1 MAVLAVLDASDQA
14 TVLHRD
20 EVRPPVGRIGVRSC
34 PVLRELVA
42 ALHFPPAGSTKIH
55 IARLSLTGF
64 RNHSHTVLELGPGL
78 NVFEGENGHGK
89 SNLLEAVYMLAI
101 AKSPRTS
108 SERELINW
116 KIGDAGGHVQILG
129 VGREGD
135 QTVQAQVDFDV
146 AAAGSGNGVGYR
158 KSLRLN
164 GIVRNSSDFVG
175 HLNVVFFEADDLEI
189 ILGSPSTR
197 RRYLDILI
205 SQSRPAYLKSLQRYS
220 KVVTQR
226 NHLLRRIR
234 EGSATSDEMSFW
246 DERLAYEGAEIV
258 NERHQA
264 IKKLSAEAIPAHAEL
279 TDGDELGL
287 RYMPQLTE
295 SGPGDARPDAIS
307 HTALVQSLTEGLER
321 ARRREIAQ
329 GVTVVGPHRDDI
341 AIELDGQPAASFS
354 SRGQARI
361 IALALKMAEATVVES
376 LTGRAPI
383 LALDDILSELD
394 PGRRRLVLDRASKF
408 EQVLLT
414 SAELSPIA
422 TEHLEKATLFKVCEG
437 KVTRGAL

>member
-1 MAVLAVLDASDQA
+1 MVESLSAAIRFSPTPFSMQPEAA
-14 TVLHRD
+14 T
-20 EVRPPVGRIGVRSC
+20 
-34 PVLRELVA
+34 
-42 ALHFPPAGSTKIH
+42 FAGSTKIH

-64 RNHSHTVLELGPGL
+64 RNHTQTTLELSPGL

-116 KIGDAGGHVQILG
+116 RLADSGGHVQVLG

-135 QTVQAQVDFDV
+135 QTVQAQIDFDV
-146 AAAGSGNGVGYR
+146 SATGSGNGYR

-205 SQSRPAYLKSLQRYS
+205 SQSHPTYLKSLQRYS

-234 EGSATSDEMSFW
+234 EGSATNDEMSFW

-258 NERHQA
+258 QERHQA
-264 IKKLSAEAIPAHAEL
+264 VQKLSSVAIPTHDEL
-279 TDGDELGL
+279 TDGDSLSL
-287 RYMPQLTE
+287 TYMPQLTE
-295 SGPGDARPDAIS
+295 SGPGDASPDLSS
-307 HTALVQSLTEGLER
+307 HSELVQTLTQGLEN
-321 ARRREIAQ
+321 ARRRETGQ
-329 GVTVVGPHRDDI
+329 GVTVVGPHRDDLS
-341 AIELDGQPAASFS
+341 IELNGQMAASFA

-361 IALALKMAEATVVES
+361 IALALKMSEASVVES
-376 LTGRAPI
+376 FTGRAPV

-394 PGRRRLVLDRASKF
+394 PGRRRLVLEHATKF

-414 SAELSPIA
+414 SAELGAISG
-422 TEHLEKATLFKVCEG
+422 EFLETAAQYSVREG
-437 KVTRGAL
+437 KVTPVAG

>member
-1 MAVLAVLDASDQA
+1 
-14 TVLHRD
+14 
-20 EVRPPVGRIGVRSC
+20 
-34 PVLRELVA
+34 
-42 ALHFPPAGSTKIH
+42 
-55 IARLSLTGF
+55 
-64 RNHSHTVLELGPGL
+64 
-78 NVFEGENGHGK
+78 
-89 SNLLEAVYMLAI
+89 MLAI

-116 KIGDAGGHVQILG
+116 RLGESGGHVQVLG
-129 VGREGD
+129 VGRDGD
-135 QTVQAQVDFDV
+135 ETVQAQVDFDV
-146 AAAGSGNGVGYR
+146 AAAGSGNGSGYR

-164 GIVRNSSDFVG
+164 GIVRTSSDFVG

-189 ILGSPSTR
+189 VLGSPSTR

-234 EGSATSDEMSFW
+234 EGSATNDEMSFW
-246 DERLAYEGAEIV
+246 DERLAYEGAELV
-258 NERHQA
+258 LERHQT
-264 IKKLSAEAIPAHAEL
+264 IEKLSAEAIPAHSEL

-287 RYMPQLTE
+287 EYKPQLTE
-295 SGPGDARPDAIS
+295 SGPGAFQSDQVS
-307 HTALVQSLTEGLER
+307 HTALVQLLSDGLEK

-341 AIELDGQPAASFS
+341 AITLNGQPAASFA

-361 IALALKMAEATVVES
+361 IALALKMAEASVVEE
-376 LTGRAPI
+376 LTGRTPV

-394 PGRRRLVLDRASKF
+394 PGRRRLVLDRATKF

-414 SAELSPIA
+414 SAELSAISS
-422 TEHLEKATLFKVCEG
+422 EYLEKATLYRVHEG
-437 KVTRGAL
+437 KVTLATG

>member
-1 MAVLAVLDASDQA
+1 MDL
-14 TVLHRD
+14 LH
-20 EVRPPVGRIGVRSC
+20 IS
-34 PVLRELVA
+34 LT
-42 ALHFPPAGSTKIH
+42 GSTKIH

-64 RNHSHTVLELGPGL
+64 RNHNQTVLELGPGL

-116 KIGDAGGHVQILG
+116 RLGDSGGHVQVLG
-129 VGREGD
+129 VGRERD
-135 QTVQAQVDFDV
+135 ETVQAQVDFDV
-146 AAAGSGNGVGYR
+146 AASGKANGKGYR

-164 GIVRNSSDFVG
+164 GIVRSSSDFVG

-189 ILGSPSTR
+189 VLGSPSVR

-234 EGSATSDEMSFW
+234 EGSATNDEMSFW

-258 NERHQA
+258 LERLQTVE
-264 IKKLSAEAIPAHAEL
+264 KLSADAVPAHMEL
-279 TDGDELGL
+279 TDGHELGL
-287 RYMPQLTE
+287 QYMPQLTE
-295 SGPGDARPDAIS
+295 SGPGANMPDQIS
-307 HTALVQSLTEGLER
+307 HTVLVQCLTEGLAA

-341 AIELDGQPAASFS
+341 TILLNSQPAASFA

-361 IALALKMAEATVVES
+361 IALALKMAEASVVKS
-376 LTGRAPI
+376 LTGRTPI

-394 PGRRRLVLDRASKF
+394 PGRRKLVLDRASKF

-414 SAELSPIA
+414 SAELSSISS
-422 TEHLEKATLFKVCEG
+422 EHLESATLFRVSEG
-437 KVTRGAL
+437 EVTRVTS

>member
-1 MAVLAVLDASDQA
+1 
-14 TVLHRD
+14 
-20 EVRPPVGRIGVRSC
+20 
-34 PVLRELVA
+34 
-42 ALHFPPAGSTKIH
+42 
-55 IARLSLTGF
+55 
-64 RNHSHTVLELGPGL
+64 
-78 NVFEGENGHGK
+78 
-89 SNLLEAVYMLAI
+89 MLAI

-116 KIGDAGGHVQILG
+116 QLGDSGGHVQVLG

-135 QTVQAQVDFDV
+135 ETVQAQIDFDV
-146 AAAGSGNGVGYR
+146 AAAKSGVTGSGTGYR

-164 GIVRNSSDFVG
+164 GIVRPSADFVG

-189 ILGSPSTR
+189 ILGSPSVR

-205 SQSRPAYLKSLQRYS
+205 SQSRPSYLKSLQRYS

-226 NHLLRRIR
+226 NHLLKRIR
-234 EGSATSDEMSFW
+234 EGSANNDEMSFW

-258 NERHQA
+258 LVRHQT
-264 IKKLSAEAIPAHAEL
+264 IEKLRADAVPAHLEL
-279 TDGDELGL
+279 TDGDNLQLEYL
-287 RYMPQLTE
+287 PQLTD
-295 SGPGDARPDAIS
+295 SGPAENWTDSTS
-307 HTALVQSLTEGLER
+307 HSALVQHLTEGLEK

-341 AIELDGQPAASFS
+341 DIRLNGQPAASFA
-354 SRGQARI
+354 SRGQSRI
-361 IALALKMAEATVVES
+361 IALALKMAEASVVKS
-376 LTGRAPI
+376 LTGRVPV

-414 SAELSPIA
+414 SAELSSISA
-422 TEHLEKATLFKVCEG
+422 EHLEKAELFKVREG
-437 KVTRGAL
+437 KVTPVTA

>member
-1 MAVLAVLDASDQA
+1 MERAAQLLESCSVQVEFESAL
-14 TVLHRD
+14 R
-20 EVRPPVGRIGVRSC
+20 GRSYPECRST
-34 PVLRELVA
+34 E
-42 ALHFPPAGSTKIH
+42 IH

-64 RNHSHTVLELGPGL
+64 RNHIQTVIELGPGL
-78 NVFEGENGHGK
+78 SVFEGENGHGK

-116 KIGDAGGHVQILG
+116 RLGGSGGHVQILG

-135 QTVQAQVDFDV
+135 ETVQAQIDFDV
-146 AAAGSGNGVGYR
+146 AASGSTNGSGYR

-164 GIVRNSSDFVG
+164 GIVRTSADFVG
-175 HLNVVFFEADDLEI
+175 NLNVVFFEADDLEI

-226 NHLLRRIR
+226 NHLLRRVR
-234 EGSATSDEMSFW
+234 EGSASSDEMAFW

-258 NERHQA
+258 QERHGVME
-264 IKKLSAEAIPAHAEL
+264 KLRKEAVPAHAEL
-279 TDGDELGL
+279 TDGHDLSL

-295 SGPGDARPDAIS
+295 SGPGDSPPDSYAHS
-307 HTALVQSLTEGLER
+307 VLVQCLTHGLES
-321 ARRREIAQ
+321 ARRREVAQ

-341 AIELDGQPAASFS
+341 AIELNNQPAASFA
-354 SRGQARI
+354 SRGQSRI
-361 IALALKMAEATVVES
+361 IALALKMAEADVVKS
-376 LTGRAPI
+376 LTGRTPV

-394 PGRRRLVLDRASKF
+394 PGRRRLVLERAARF

-414 SAELSPIA
+414 SAELNLISP
-422 TEHLEKATLFKVCEG
+422 EHLEGAALFKVCEG
-437 KVTRGAL
+437 KVESVAG

>member
-1 MAVLAVLDASDQA
+1 
-14 TVLHRD
+14 
-20 EVRPPVGRIGVRSC
+20 
-34 PVLRELVA
+34 
-42 ALHFPPAGSTKIH
+42 
-55 IARLSLTGF
+55 
-64 RNHSHTVLELGPGL
+64 
-78 NVFEGENGHGK
+78 
-89 SNLLEAVYMLAI
+89 MLAI

-116 KIGDAGGHVQILG
+116 RLGDSGGHVQILG

-135 QTVQAQVDFDV
+135 ETVQAQIDFDV
-146 AAAGSGNGVGYR
+146 AATSSGGGAGYR

-189 ILGSPSTR
+189 VLGSPSIR

-205 SQSRPAYLKSLQRYS
+205 SQSHPAYLKSLQRYS

-234 EGSATSDEMSFW
+234 EGSATNDEMSFW

-258 NERHQA
+258 LERHQS
-264 IKKLSAEAIPAHAEL
+264 IEKLSAVAVPAHSEL
-279 TDGDELGL
+279 TDGHELNL

-295 SGPGDARPDAIS
+295 SGPGEDRPDPMS
-307 HTALVQSLTEGLER
+307 HTSLVQSLTDGLQQ
-321 ARRREIAQ
+321 ARRREVAQ

-341 AIELDGQPAASFS
+341 AIVLNGQPAASYA

-376 LTGRAPI
+376 VTGRTPV

-414 SAELSPIA
+414 SAELTSISA
-422 TEHLEKATLFKVCEG
+422 EHLENAHLFNVQEG
-437 KVTRGAL
+437 KVTPATT